1 MHQSS
6 ELPNAPSIAVIQ
18 GAKFIVPPDQNDHV
32 CFYVQKICSY
42 EGGKSNWAI
51 NLMASYKSE
60 QKFGGTFRFDEH
72 VDYCHI
78 SFSMFCC
85 CVPL

>member
-1 MHQSS
+1 MTTS
-6 ELPNAPSIAVIQ
+6 V
-18 GAKFIVPPDQNDHV
+18 FT
-32 CFYVQKICSY
+32 FYVQKICSY

-78 SFSMFCC
+78 SFSMFF
-85 CVPL
+85 VAVFHYRF